1 MKSAVGTYTPPGMWW
16 QQADLSLLRFASTSL
31 LSDHM
36 ATDLDINVF
45 VPQHGKHK
53 LSAGATQSRRH
64 VLCFTLQFV
73 SPIGIAQTHNSKLS
87 VLPNY
92 G

>member
-45 VPQHGKHK
+45 VPQDGKHK
-53 LSAGATQSRRH
+53 QSRRH

-73 SPIGIAQTHNSKLS
+73 SPIGIAQTHKSKLS

>member
-45 VPQHGKHK
+45 VPQDGKHK
-53 LSAGATQSRRH
+53 QSRRH

-87 VLPNY
+87 VLLNY